1 MLLLLHTFST
11 RVIKLK
17 YLKNIES
24 YLITYCEIKHVSEEN
39 EKLMS
44 TILLVWLGEE
54 FWRHGT
60 YKQSAPRCNSAT
72 CKFIWFIDCK
82 QLRGNFLCFLF
93 LVAWLTYEHTSLY
106 FEVTCKHIYQF
117 RAAIL
122 FMLKIVY
129 ACDIYAGFYFSV
141 LNLLS
146 MCQLMNNKGFET
158 FMFGNLA
165 SIKKTKAAICV
176 YEIRMAWILTP
187 LR

>member
-39 EKLMS
+39 GKLMS

-82 QLRGNFLCFLF
+82 QLRGNFLCFPFFFCRVTDVRTHISVFWSYLQTYLSVLRGYIIHIENCIRLWYLCRFLF
-93 LVAWLTYEHTSLY
+93 FSFEPAVDVPTYE
-106 FEVTCKHIYQF
+106 Q
-117 RAAIL
+117 
-122 FMLKIVY
+122 
-129 ACDIYAGFYFSV
+129 
-141 LNLLS
+141 
-146 MCQLMNNKGFET
+146 
-158 FMFGNLA
+158 
-165 SIKKTKAAICV
+165 
-176 YEIRMAWILTP
+176 
-187 LR
+187 